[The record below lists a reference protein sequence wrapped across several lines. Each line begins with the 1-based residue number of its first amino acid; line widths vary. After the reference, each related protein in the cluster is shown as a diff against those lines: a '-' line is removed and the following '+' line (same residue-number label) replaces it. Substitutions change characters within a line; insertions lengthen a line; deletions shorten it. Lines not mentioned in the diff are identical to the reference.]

1 MRITLPDN
9 QWVDVKDVT
18 ELRAG
23 DRRAVNAATEVKVVG
38 QGADKTA
45 ALPGDSDDN
54 MRYALL
60 GRIIVGWNL
69 QWPIPSQSVNGP
81 VVLDN
86 LTFGQ
91 LDALYD
97 GIQEHMQVVTGQNK
111 TPADKESEPTSASSI

>member
-1 MRITLPDN
+1 MRITLDNPD

-23 DRRAVNAATEVKVVG
+23 DRRAVNAATEVRI
-38 QGADKTA
+38 GADKA
-45 ALPGDSDDN
+45 ATLPGDSDDN

-69 QWPIPSQSVNGP
+69 QWPIPSQSKNGP
-81 VVLDN
+81 VILDN

-91 LDALYD
+91 LDALYA

-111 TPADKESEPTSASSI
+111 TPADKDSDPTVASAI